1 MEVISVYGIQPFT
14 PEQIEVR
21 ENEVFAYL
29 KALIQAELIN
39 PENEYDKGRQ
49 ISLLKKIAI
58 SPISF
63 RRRTELVTLL
73 LNDENIEDEN

>member
-14 PEQIEVR
+14 PEQIEER
-21 ENEVFAYL
+21 ETEVFAYL

-39 PENEYDKGRQ
+39 PENDYDKDREL
-49 ISLLKKIAI
+49 SLLKKIAI
-58 SPISF
+58 SPISL

-73 LNDENIEDEN
+73 LKDENIEDEN